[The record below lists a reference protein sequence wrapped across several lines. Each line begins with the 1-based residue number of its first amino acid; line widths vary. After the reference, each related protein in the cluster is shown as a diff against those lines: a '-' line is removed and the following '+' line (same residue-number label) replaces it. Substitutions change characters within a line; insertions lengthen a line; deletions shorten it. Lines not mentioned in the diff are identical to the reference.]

1 MLMKLTNPET
11 ILNMQANSINSLVTS
26 NALNADDIH
35 VSKARN

>member
-26 NALNADDIH
+26 NALNADDIG
-35 VSKARN
+35 KARN